1 MEITSK
7 VDGDLVVF
15 QLAGR
20 IDAATSPSVENAV
33 NTAVGGGAK
42 RVIFD
47 MNGVGYVSSA
57 GLRVILLAA
66 KKAQAAGGGMSVCGL
81 QAGVQQ
87 VFDVSGFGKIVPITS
102 SVTDARA
109 KLGG

>member
-7 VDGDLVVF
+7 IDGDLVVF

-20 IDAATSPSVENAV
+20 IDAATSPSVEGAV
-33 NTAVGGGAK
+33 NTAVGGGTK

-47 MNGVGYVSSA
+47 MSAVSYVSSA

-66 KKAQAAGGGMSVCGL
+66 KKANAAGGGMAVFGL
-81 QAGVQQ
+81 QAGVQE
-87 VFDVSGFGKIVPITS
+87 VFSVSGFGRIVPITANEAE
-102 SVTDARA
+102 ART
-109 KLGG
+109 KLAG